1 MFFGTYMHSLDAK
14 GRIII
19 PAVCRE
25 ELGTQFLLMRGIE
38 ECLYVYPRTEM
49 KDLETQFNSIS
60 STDRKGQDYIRMFS
74 ASMSVGDFDSQGRI
88 GIPAE
93 LRKYAG
99 LKKDCVVIG
108 AFNRVEIWSNEKW
121 QEYSAKL
128 QDEETFGNILDYV
141 TAKTEKE

>member
-1 MFFGTYMHSLDAK
+1 MHSLDAK